1 MYLEKNIVDPPQPH
15 SRTEESLYRVE
26 HIIATV
32 QCVCSHGM
40 IQRNN
45 ETMYLE
51 KNIVDPPQPH
61 SRTEE
66 SLYRVEHNIATVS
79 TSNQGILNYNKHKIF
94 K

>member
-1 MYLEKNIVDPPQPH
+1 M
-15 SRTEESLYRVE
+15 T
-26 HIIATV
+26 
-32 QCVCSHGM
+32 
-40 IQRNN
+40 QRNN

-79 TSNQGILNYNKHKIF
+79 TSNQGILNINKYEVLKGED